1 MNSKLYKLIFC
12 RRLGCLIAVGEFTR
26 SYGRAFS
33 SKDGQTGNN
42 QRRAVGILSRLAMM
56 TGLALGIFPLLV
68 LAHPVLPVNGHVV
81 IGQGMLDQQSSTLT
95 VTQQTDKLAI
105 NWDSFD
111 IAHGHSVIY
120 AQPGSQSIALN
131 QVQGQS
137 ASQIYGRLQAN
148 GQVFLLNPRG
158 ILFGKEA
165 QVNVG
170 GLVASTKYMS
180 NPEFLSGDYRLIGG
194 ESEGNIIN
202 QANLRSALGG
212 YIALVGNRIDNQRS
226 GSITTPQGNTVLA
239 VGHSVTLNL
248 DHGNLLGVQI
258 QGETVAAL
266 IQNGGLIQA
275 DGGVIQLT
283 AKGKDML
290 MDTVIDNTGILQAK
304 GLSAKNGAIYLD
316 GGGEGVV
323 SQMGTIDV
331 NNQQGRGGRAVVEGK
346 RIYLNKNSN
355 IEAQGSAGGG
365 TVLVGG
371 GWQGKDNQIRNA
383 TAVVMDK
390 GSNIDVSA
398 SRNGP
403 GGTAVL
409 WSKDYTGFHGNIRAR
424 GGPQSGDGGR
434 VETSS
439 QRNLQAFGQVDAS
452 AVRGSAGYW
461 LLDPAEVTIVSSGA
475 ESGVMTKVGN
485 IPAKF
490 VSSAHI
496 FIPTANITQIL
507 NRSINTQ
514 LNSGTNVTIT
524 TSNNSLTGCQWCNI
538 TVQADITK
546 TAGADATLTL
556 QADGNL
562 VVNNNIT
569 ADAGKL
575 NLNLLAGNTTADSA
589 ITLNNSKVLLNGGD
603 FLAKHAN
610 DNNTARISLLGGR
623 YDVGNF
629 TLDGNTALA
638 SQVGVNISNAANI
651 SVAGETVISGVS
663 SNSRGQ
669 GWRGIDISNN
679 SILTGVGNMTFSIG
693 SNSNVS
699 WMGSFT
705 NATITSDNNIIFQGT
720 GSSSGGV
727 DFVNS
732 RILSKSGRVLFD
744 INGNIVVKNVYGLR
758 VNNSQ
763 ISAKDVK
770 FAVNV
775 TGVDGFLLRDSHI
788 TATSGDIN
796 ANANTINKG
805 IWISGKTN
813 LNASGNVNLHGVTT
827 NSAYAGA
834 DAIKIS
840 GNSSSNNVN
849 ITAGGHISLIAVNE
863 GKEIG
868 STVSVDYANI
878 IAKNGDF
885 NLNIT
890 GVKGSPFNNT
900 TITANNIS
908 MNGNITANDAVLM
921 TNTFLT
927 AKGDIKTDLTSPTKG
942 LWFRGN
948 GGMTAANNILLVAN
962 STSSGEAVKINASSS
977 NKMNITAGKDISIIA
992 GNSKT
997 ATGPNIN
1004 IENVNIETNNGNFT
1018 TNGITS
1024 TWLSGVNVSA
1034 NGADI
1039 TSNSTGTGGIVLD
1052 NTNILTTVGDIN
1064 TIVTNSSGKGIWIK
1078 SNSTLNSNK
1087 DITLVGVSAGQNEG
1101 VIIQGSSD
1109 ASRNNISAQGNI
1121 TLIGKTGNGSG
1132 QRSLINLGNVS
1143 LTSSGKNIDINGSS
1157 VGAGDVY
1164 FTNVEL
1170 NATAGNVSIYAETK
1184 TALSTSLNAVLS
1196 LGGNNSIKAQN
1207 GWLIGKAF
1215 NTTQG
1220 AGIGFRA
1227 NSSLSVDGNIILKGE
1242 TEGVGATRKGID
1254 FYGANTLNIIKGSQ
1268 LSLLGENKG
1277 AQDTSGGN
1285 GISYTSPAR
1294 LTVNNNGSLKMEGRS
1309 TSGTGINFPS
1319 SNNTLVFNGDGDTL
1333 IKGSS
1338 VAGTGAAISGV
1349 VNNSTGP
1356 MTIEGISTE
1365 GAGVHL
1371 FSAEHRIDRINV
1383 TGSSTHAEGLRVSGN
1398 AAIVDTTLTGKSIN
1412 GSGVKID
1419 SLPGSSVVTRSVL
1432 DNATLNG
1439 SSSSGKG
1446 VEITSDING
1455 IHHSSIN
1462 GTATGTGYG
1471 INIGENLNVTGTSEA
1486 DLLILQGVA
1495 TTGTGTGI
1503 KLNGNNDLS
1512 NTSLNSSAV
1521 DGIAL
1526 DITGPLAN
1534 QGNVILNGTA
1544 SGSGIGAQVNGSL
1557 SDSVVNGTSTN
1568 GIGVQINGSLENS
1581 RINGISAN
1589 GSGVKVDGE
1598 TTLDNATLN
1607 GNGSEGKGVDL
1618 AANLSG
1624 NHGSAVHGDTVNGT
1638 GIDVGKDVT
1647 LSGGGTDEPLT
1658 VSGNASGEKGTGV
1671 QLGGNNTL
1679 DNTTLSGNATDGT
1692 GVDITG
1698 PLTNSGNTTLGGK
1711 AEKGDGVQLDG
1722 AITGGTVNG
1731 TSDSGAGIKVDGETT
1746 LDNATL
1752 NGNSSEGKGVDLA
1765 ANLSGNH
1772 GSAVHGDTVNGT
1784 GIDVGKDVTLSG
1796 GGTDEPLTVS
1806 GNASGEKGTGVQLG
1820 GNNTLDNTTLSGNA
1834 TDGHGVEIN
1843 SRLINNGN
1851 TTINGRT
1858 SDDGHG
1864 VHINGA
1870 ISGGEIN
1877 GHSDNSHGVFLD
1889 ESALLNDIVIGGGT
1903 GSYKLPV
1910 FIALPETIGERVT
1923 LNGKPIDKTQPE
1935 GSKAR
1940 EGDNL
1945 TRGKYTPLPPATDP
1959 ELPPASTDEEKNT
1972 KQTSTLTPSQKR
1984 EDPDML
1990 IMARNHILSTLEGR
2004 DLSSS
2009 VVTESEQSAAGVTGI
2024 MVCLPLSE
2032 ASEHEPCDTYI
2043 LDKGQPHLP
2052 MMVKK

>member
-33 SKDGQTGNN
+33 SKGGQAGNN

-81 IGQGMLDQQSSTLT
+81 IGQGMLDQQSNTLT

-105 NWDSFD
+105 NWASFD

-180 NPEFLSGDYRLIGG
+180 NPDFLSGDYRLIGG
-194 ESEGNIIN
+194 EREGNIIN
-202 QANLRSALGG
+202 QANLRSAPGG

-485 IPAKF
+485 IPAEF

-1034 NGADI
+1034 NGVDI

-1462 GTATGTGYG
+1462 GTTTGTGYG

-1607 GNGSEGKGVDL
+1607 G
-1618 AANLSG
+1618 
-1624 NHGSAVHGDTVNGT
+1624 H
-1638 GIDVGKDVT
+1638 
-1647 LSGGGTDEPLT
+1647 
-1658 VSGNASGEKGTGV
+1658 
-1671 QLGGNNTL
+1671 
-1679 DNTTLSGNATDGT
+1679 
-1692 GVDITG
+1692 
-1698 PLTNSGNTTLGGK
+1698 
-1711 AEKGDGVQLDG
+1711 
-1722 AITGGTVNG
+1722 
-1731 TSDSGAGIKVDGETT
+1731 
-1746 LDNATL
+1746 
-1752 NGNSSEGKGVDLA
+1752 SSEGKGVDLA

-1784 GIDVGKDVTLSG
+1784 GIDVGKGVTLSG

-1910 FIALPETIGERVT
+1910 FIALPETIGEHVT

-1945 TRGKYTPLPPATDP
+1945 TRGKYTPLPPVTDP
-1959 ELPPASTDEEKNT
+1959 ELPPASTDDEKNT